1 MCWSATADVVAG
13 VGVCAVG
20 VACAARVRRAAE
32 LPLAALPLLLGAHQ
46 LVEAAVWASDGGRGP
61 ATVVWAVIALPLLA
75 VWVPAGTLCAAPPRA
90 RRRLLVPLAVGVST
104 AAVLGY
110 ALATGPVTA
119 EIRGHTVGYAVGL
132 SHPAL
137 LVAGYLAA
145 TVGAL
150 LLSGDRWLVGLG
162 GLVAVGAAG
171 CWALWRLEFVSTWCA
186 VAAVCSVVL
195 YGWTRERSAVA
206 GTRAGREALRG

>member
-1 MCWSATADVVAG
+1 MPRSLGGPEAG
-13 VGVCAVG
+13 TETS
-20 VACAARVRRAAE
+20 RR
-32 LPLAALPLLLGAHQ
+32 LAGTRS

-61 ATVVWAVIALPLLA
+61 DTVVWAVIALPLLA

-90 RRRLLVPLAVGVST
+90 RRRLLVPLAVGVVT

-110 ALATGPVTA
+110 APATGAVAA

-132 SHPAL
+132 PTPHCLSRAIWRPP
-137 LVAGYLAA
+137 GS
-145 TVGAL
+145 L

-162 GLVAVGAAG
+162 GLVTAGAAG

-195 YGWTRERSAVA
+195 YGWVRERSAVA
-206 GTRAGREALRG
+206 GTRTGREALRG